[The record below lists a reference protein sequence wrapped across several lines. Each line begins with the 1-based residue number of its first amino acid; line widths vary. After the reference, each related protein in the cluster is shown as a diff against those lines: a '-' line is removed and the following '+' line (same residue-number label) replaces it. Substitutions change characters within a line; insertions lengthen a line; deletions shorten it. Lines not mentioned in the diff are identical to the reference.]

1 MDLSG
6 IISISGKPGLF
17 KVVAQSKNNIIVE
30 SLIDNK
36 RIPAY
41 STDRI
46 SALED
51 ISIYTYEEDV
61 PLKEVYT
68 SLATKEN
75 CGEGPSH
82 KESLNKLSAYLEE
95 ILPDYDQ
102 DRVYPSDIKK
112 LFQWYNILQK
122 AGLIKLEE
130 EKRKKKLKKKLQ
142 RKKQLKKQQIK
153 NLQPKNQRRKKK
165 RLRKLLQKK
174 QQRKKIKKRNNL
186 FIHKHFKFYVPSFI
200 RDVIIFRK
208 QYHNESYTS
217 KKNIFTR

>member
-1 MDLSG
+1 MAVIYYILSIFDTLKQINYMDLSG

-130 EKRKKKLKKKLQ
+130 EKKEEEPKEEAKKEAPKKKATEK
-142 RKKQLKKQQIK
+142 
-153 NLQPKNQRRKKK
+153 
-165 RLRKLLQKK
+165 
-174 QQRKKIKKRNNL
+174 
-186 FIHKHFKFYVPSFI
+186 
-200 RDVIIFRK
+200 
-208 QYHNESYTS
+208 
-217 KKNIFTR
+217 